1 MQTIRSFVL
10 ILALLTTAAYAQ
22 TATVPLRI
30 ATSNFD
36 TAAEPFYADETGIF
50 ARHGFRATIRRG
62 LLPDAVLRG
71 ITGGTIDVGFAD
83 GVSIISAIDRGV
95 PLAVLAPGGL
105 YVSSAP
111 ITVLLQA
118 PSSNLHTGKD
128 LEGKTVATPGRNDE
142 ARLAIKA
149 WTDANGGDSRLVH
162 FVTGIPVATAWTALR
177 DHRIDAIQV
186 SEPAQTLQKGKVK
199 LLAPTLNAIGDRF
212 YIGFFFTSKAW
223 LAAHPAAARQ
233 FAAAIFE
240 TAHWANAHH
249 RESGAILVKRL
260 HLDPPVVAS
269 MRRATYAEAFRED
282 WVTPVIEAGIKYR
295 AFGPIQA
302 SRIIGNGS
310 SM

>member
-1 MQTIRSFVL
+1 MEGTVQVIRSIAV
-10 ILALLTTAAYAQ
+10 ILALLTTAAAAQ
-22 TATVPLRI
+22 TVPATVRV

-36 TAAEPFYADETGIF
+36 TAAEPFYAEDAGIF
-50 ARHGFRATIRRG
+50 RKHGIRAKIEHG

-83 GVSIISAIDRGV
+83 GVSIISAIDRGL

-105 YVSSAP
+105 YMSASP

-118 PSSNLHTGKD
+118 PSSRMRTGRD

-149 WTDANGGDSRLVH
+149 WTDANGGDSRLIH
-162 FVTGIPVATAWTALR
+162 FVTGIPVATAWMALR
-177 DHRIDAIQV
+177 DRRIDAIQV

-199 LLAPTLNAIGDRF
+199 LLAPTLSAIGDQF

-223 LAAHPAAARQ
+223 IATHPDVARR
-233 FAAAIFE
+233 FTAAIFE
-240 TAHWANAHH
+240 TARWANAHH

-260 HLDPPVVAS
+260 HLAPAVVAS
-269 MRRATYAEAFRED
+269 MRRATYAEAFREE
-282 WVTPVIEAGIKYR
+282 WVTPVIDAGVKYKS
-295 AFGPIQA
+295 FGPIQA
-302 SRIIGNGS
+302 TTILR
-310 SM
+310 